1 MKKHLALVLVM
12 LTALSL
18 VGCGSKEIE
27 IKEESIAVSIQAVKK
42 GEIKNTNSFSGTTKL
57 KDETDVSVEIGG
69 TVESIKVE
77 VGKEIHKGDVL
88 LTIKGND
95 VQDGVNTARAAVE
108 SAKATSDSNIEQ
120 TKISLETALKN
131 AQLAYDEAKRN
142 YEIQTQLYNSD
153 AISED
158 TYKQVEQGYNQA
170 KQALDSAIKSY
181 DELLPKVEEAG
192 QKGVGQAQASYDSVA
207 RNLEKLTLTSPVD
220 GIVTA
225 KNCTENE
232 LIAQGSPAFTIS
244 NPSIIQIDLK
254 ITSNDIDKFVV
265 GDKVKVTVNGE
276 DAEGTIKTVPSVV
289 NNSTSL
295 YTVEVIADNSEGK
308 IKGGMAA
315 DVEVTTEN
323 KNDTISVLKKAVF
336 EEDNKKYVY
345 VVTADNKAKKVEV
358 QTGIETAERI
368 EIKSGVNNKDTI
380 VISGLSRIKD
390 GSKLFTVV
398 KED

>member
-27 IKEESIAVSIQAVKK
+27 IKEESIAVSVQAVKK

-77 VGKEIHKGDVL
+77 VGQEIHKGDVL

-153 AISED
+153 AI
-158 TYKQVEQGYNQA
+158 
-170 KQALDSAIKSY
+170 
-181 DELLPKVEEAG
+181 
-192 QKGVGQAQASYDSVA
+192 
-207 RNLEKLTLTSPVD
+207 R
-220 GIVTA
+220 
-225 KNCTENE
+225 
-232 LIAQGSPAFTIS
+232 
-244 NPSIIQIDLK
+244 
-254 ITSNDIDKFVV
+254 
-265 GDKVKVTVNGE
+265 
-276 DAEGTIKTVPSVV
+276 
-289 NNSTSL
+289 
-295 YTVEVIADNSEGK
+295 
-308 IKGGMAA
+308 
-315 DVEVTTEN
+315 
-323 KNDTISVLKKAVF
+323 
-336 EEDNKKYVY
+336 YV
-345 VVTADNKAKKVEV
+345 
-358 QTGIETAERI
+358 
-368 EIKSGVNNKDTI
+368 
-380 VISGLSRIKD
+380 
-390 GSKLFTVV
+390 
-398 KED
+398 